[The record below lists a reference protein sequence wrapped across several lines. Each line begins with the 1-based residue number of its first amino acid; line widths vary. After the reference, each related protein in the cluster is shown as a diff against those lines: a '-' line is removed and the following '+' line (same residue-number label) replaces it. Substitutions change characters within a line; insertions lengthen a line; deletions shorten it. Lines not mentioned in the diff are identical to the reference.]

1 MPKNVDKMSLN
12 YSPNFSMKKRSSNN
26 VKYLI
31 FHYTGMKSE
40 IAALRRLT
48 DVKSKVSCHYFIKAN
63 GQIVRI
69 VPDLYIAWHAGI
81 SSWKKDNL
89 LNSKSI
95 GIEISNP
102 GHDNNYR
109 NFNKKQINSVVK
121 LSKLLKKK
129 YKIKKENILGHS
141 DIAPLRKKDPG
152 EKFPWKLLYKNKI
165 CLWHKISKKKCQR
178 YRGIKI
184 ENKNIFH
191 NFLFKFGYK
200 FTKNS
205 SDKRKIIKSFQRRYR
220 PELITGVADKE
231 CYVIL
236 KSLI

>member
-12 YSPNFSMKKRSSNN
+12 YSPNFSKKKRSSNK

-102 GHDNNYR
+102 GHGNSYR
-109 NFNKKQINSVVK
+109 NFNKNK
-121 LSKLLKKK
+121 LIQLS
-129 YKIKKENILGHS
+129 
-141 DIAPLRKKDPG
+141 
-152 EKFPWKLLYKNKI
+152 
-165 CLWHKISKKKCQR
+165 
-178 YRGIKI
+178 
-184 ENKNIFH
+184 
-191 NFLFKFGYK
+191 NFQSY
-200 FTKNS
+200 
-205 SDKRKIIKSFQRRYR
+205 
-220 PELITGVADKE
+220 
-231 CYVIL
+231 
-236 KSLI
+236 

>member
-12 YSPNFSMKKRSSNN
+12 YSPNFSKKKRSSNK

-69 VPDLYIAWHAGI
+69 VPDLYIAYAGI

-102 GHDNNYR
+102 GHGNSR
-109 NFNKKQINSVVK
+109 NFNKKQINSVIK
-121 LSKLLKKK
+121 LSKLLKK
-129 YKIKKENILGHS
+129 NT
-141 DIAPLRKKDPG
+141 
-152 EKFPWKLLYKNKI
+152 KL
-165 CLWHKISKKKCQR
+165 
-178 YRGIKI
+178 
-184 ENKNIFH
+184 
-191 NFLFKFGYK
+191 
-200 FTKNS
+200 
-205 SDKRKIIKSFQRRYR
+205 KRKY
-220 PELITGVADKE
+220 T
-231 CYVIL
+231 
-236 KSLI
+236 